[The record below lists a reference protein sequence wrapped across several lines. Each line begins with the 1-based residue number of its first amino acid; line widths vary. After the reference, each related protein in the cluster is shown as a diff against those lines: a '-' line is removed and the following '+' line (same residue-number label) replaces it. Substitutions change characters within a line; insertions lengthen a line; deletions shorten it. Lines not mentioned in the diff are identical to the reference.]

1 MSVAAPSR
9 PPVSDTAERARARET
24 LWRLAALALAHPTR
38 ELRDA
43 IASGAFHEAF
53 AAAWGAVTGRAWPRP
68 APPAEFPAFEAGY
81 IAAFLHGRNGKPVA
95 ALLAGDHEELLRGLS
110 RPVFMLNV
118 AGFYGHFGLK
128 SAVADEGHAD
138 EPDHLSAMS
147 EFLAVLCHLEA
158 GALARGSDAAPS
170 RRAQRDFLA
179 RYAAPTLDCVAGK
192 LRRQPVADLDPTV
205 AQVLQ
210 ALAAWAPGQLAELEA
225 RVGPYRDPDM
235 PPPATTAPAAQN
247 LWG

>member
-1 MSVAAPSR
+1 MSVAAPTR
-9 PPVSDTAERARARET
+9 TPVADGAARARAKET
-24 LWRLAALALAHPTR
+24 LWRLAALVLAHPTP
-38 ELRDA
+38 EVHEA
-43 IASGAFHEAF
+43 IASGDYQDAF
-53 AAAWGAVTGRAWPRP
+53 AGAWGEVTGRVWPQP
-68 APPAEFPAFEAGY
+68 APPAGFAAFEAGY

-95 ALLAGDHEELLRGLS
+95 ALLAGDHEELLRGIS

-118 AGFYGHFGLK
+118 AGFYGHFGLRT
-128 SAVADEGHAD
+128 AVADEGHAD

-158 GALARGSDAAPS
+158 GALERGGDAAPP

-179 RYAAPTLDCVAGK
+179 RYGAPTLDCVAGK
-192 LRRQPVADLDPTV
+192 LRRQPVLDLDATV

-210 ALAAWAPGQLAELEA
+210 ALAQWAPGQVAELEA
-225 RVGPYRDPDM
+225 RVGVYRDPDT
-235 PPPATTAPAAQN
+235 PPPAATTPTSQN